1 MEQRLK
7 GLELAKDEKALE
19 YIAQKT
25 ERFPIRALKMI
36 SNKASIEALNDGRR
50 NIKAEDFDKI
60 IAQSKNMRV
69 KTDIYKAKNDR
80 PMIGFNNY

>member
-1 MEQRLK
+1 
-7 GLELAKDEKALE
+7 
-19 YIAQKT
+19 
-25 ERFPIRALKMI
+25 MI

-69 KTDIYKAKNDR
+69 KTDIYKTKNDR